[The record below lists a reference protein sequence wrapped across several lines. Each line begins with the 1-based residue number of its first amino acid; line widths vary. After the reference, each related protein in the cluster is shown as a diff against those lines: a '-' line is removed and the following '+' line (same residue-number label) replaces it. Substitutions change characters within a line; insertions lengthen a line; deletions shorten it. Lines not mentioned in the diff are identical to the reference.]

1 MIHWPGIVG
10 TFNVLAEVA
19 IILGVVVMVLLLLWL
34 LVNDVDDPF
43 SGLAFLLMFPLTA
56 VVIALVAVVIIGVVT
71 GALDLVEVL

>member
-1 MIHWPGIVG
+1 
-10 TFNVLAEVA
+10 
-19 IILGVVVMVLLLLWL
+19 MVLLLLWL